1 MIFHFQL
8 SLIDEFYFLHSHYTQ
23 NSRSIIGSA
32 LKILVP
38 IAMLSI
44 LNASPTIVEKRLFI
58 FDDSYSNSHGNETD
72 VLVPAESFST
82 NNQALDTSTD
92 IESFN
97 LTSRNFD
104 VKNIS
109 TSEDEMSDVFQR
121 LVDEHLIFNIIQVFT
136 LTIVPAFMLIYY
148 NVRIFQGVI
157 DRQKLL
163 IPRERIFNQQ
173 LKQKKKGK
181 KKEYDLETTIEEWQK
196 VSERTAS
203 TLQQSETD
211 KITFDAIKYYPT
223 IGTFKHTTDLLTLP
237 VTLPGI
243 ELEEH
248 CSSPEQ
254 LSSRSSL
261 TYGASN
267 KRQYE
272 DKLAFENMVSYF

>member
-1 MIFHFQL
+1 
-8 SLIDEFYFLHSHYTQ
+8 
-23 NSRSIIGSA
+23 
-32 LKILVP
+32 
-38 IAMLSI
+38 MLSI
-44 LNASPTIVEKRLFI
+44 LNASPTIVERRLFI
-58 FDDSYSNSHGNETD
+58 WMANSHVNETD
-72 VLVPAESFST
+72 VFVPTESFGT
-82 NNQALDTSTD
+82 ENLVFDTSPD
-92 IESFN
+92 VESFN
-97 LTSRNFD
+97 LTTTAFD

-109 TSEDEMSDVFQR
+109 TSDEEMSNVLQR
-121 LVDEHLIFNIIQVFT
+121 LVDEHLFFNIIQVFT

-163 IPRERIFNQQ
+163 IPRERIFIQK
-173 LKQKKKGK
+173 LKQKKGGK
-181 KKEYDLETTIEEWQK
+181 KKEFDLETTIEEWQK

-203 TLQQSETD
+203 TLQQSKTD
-211 KITFDAIKYYPT
+211 KIALDAIKYYPT

-254 LSSRSSL
+254 LSSRSSI

-272 DKLAFENMVSYF
+272 DKLAFENMVSYLLVHKFVLFDTVMIVA

>member
-1 MIFHFQL
+1 MA
-8 SLIDEFYFLHSHYTQ
+8 
-23 NSRSIIGSA
+23 NS
-32 LKILVP
+32 
-38 IAMLSI
+38 
-44 LNASPTIVEKRLFI
+44 N
-58 FDDSYSNSHGNETD
+58 DNETD
-72 VLVPAESFST
+72 ILVPAESIKT
-82 NNQALDTSTD
+82 ENLALDSSAD

-97 LTSRNFD
+97 LTTKAFD
-104 VKNIS
+104 VKNS
-109 TSEDEMSDVFQR
+109 TTSEEEMSNAFER
-121 LVDEHLIFNIIQVFT
+121 LVNEHLILNIIQVFT

-157 DRQKLL
+157 ERQKLL

-173 LKQKKKGK
+173 LKQKKRGK

-211 KITFDAIKYYPT
+211 KMALDAIKYYPT

-243 ELEEH
+243 ELEENR
-248 CSSPEQ
+248 SSPEQ

>member
-1 MIFHFQL
+1 MYPFSSMINRLFSF
-8 SLIDEFYFLHSHYTQ
+8 FHSHYTQ

-38 IAMLSI
+38 VALLSI
-44 LNASPTIVEKRLFI
+44 LNSSPTIVENRLFI
-58 FDDSYSNSHGNETD
+58 WMANSNDNETD
-72 VLVPAESFST
+72 ILVPDESFKT
-82 NNQALDTSTD
+82 ENVALDSSAD

-97 LTSRNFD
+97 LTTKAFD
-104 VKNIS
+104 VKNS
-109 TSEDEMSDVFQR
+109 TTSEEEMSNAFER
-121 LVDEHLIFNIIQVFT
+121 LVNEHLILNIIQVFT

-157 DRQKLL
+157 ERQKLL

-173 LKQKKKGK
+173 LKQKKRGK

-211 KITFDAIKYYPT
+211 KMALDAIKYYPT

-243 ELEEH
+243 ELDENS
-248 CSSPEQ
+248 SSPQQ
-254 LSSRSSL
+254 LSSRSSI